1 MATSKTTNTYN
12 RQNWEDS
19 DFPILCQ
26 TCLGDNPYI
35 RMTKE
40 KYGKECKICV
50 RPFTVFRWCPG
61 ARMRFKKTEVCQ
73 TCSKLKNVCQTCL
86 LDLEYGLPIQVRDAA
101 LRMKDDIPKSDV
113 NKEYYIQNMENELN
127 KADSGSLV
135 SSSSS
140 SSKVNEPSDI
150 LLRLARTAPYYK
162 RNRPHVCS
170 FWVKGECRRGEECPY
185 RHEKPTDPDDPL
197 ADQNIRD
204 RYYGVNDPV
213 ADKLM
218 KRAAAMPALPPPEDR
233 TITTL
238 YVGNIGALTEQD
250 LRDHFYQYGEIRSLS
265 VVPKQQCAFVQYTTR
280 AASEN
285 AAEKTF
291 NKVVLGGRRLT
302 IKWGRSQARTGPAA
316 HPEQLNPYEPV
327 PGLPRALPELTNNF
341 FNLEPGHIP
350 LPTLPPPPPSLL
362 VNPMM
367 CPPPPPAFFFAGGG
381 PPRFPPG
388 NMGNSGLMSVPG
400 MVPPTAA
407 AMTAVSLAN
416 VQAAAAAAAAV
427 SADISAPGT
436 TNTVSLSATS
446 STASEI
452 NPNAPVQQVHYPSQD
467 PSRLG
472 ATPLTADK
480 QQE

>member
-12 RQNWEDS
+12 RQNWEDA

-40 KYGKECKICV
+40 KYGKECKICA

-101 LRMKDDIPKSDV
+101 LKMKDDVPKSDV
-113 NKEYYIQNMENELN
+113 NKEYYIQNMEKEL
-127 KADSGSLV
+127 AMGDAGAISG
-135 SSSSS
+135 
-140 SSKVNEPSDI
+140 SKVNEPNEI
-150 LLRLARTAPYYK
+150 LMRLARTAPYYK

-197 ADQNIRD
+197 ADQNIKD

-213 ADKLM
+213 ADKLL
-218 KRAAAMPALPPPEDR
+218 KRAAAMPALPPPDDR
-233 TITTL
+233 SITTL
-238 YVGNIGALTEQD
+238 YIGNIGSLLEQD

-265 VVPKQQCAFVQYTTR
+265 VVAKQQCAFVQYTTR
-280 AASEN
+280 LAAEN

-291 NKVVLGGRRLT
+291 NKLILGGRRLT
-302 IKWGRSQARTGPAA
+302 IKWGRSQGRSGTSVVNQTAET
-316 HPEQLNPYEPV
+316 YEPV
-327 PGLPRALPELTNNF
+327 PGLPGTLPELSNNF

-350 LPTLPPPPPSLL
+350 LPNMPPPPSLL
-362 VNPMM
+362 VPPMY
-367 CPPPPPAFFFAGGG
+367 PPPPLPQFFFNTRL
-381 PPRFPPG
+381 PTFPPPD
-388 NMGNSGLMSVPG
+388 L
-400 MVPPTAA
+400 
-407 AMTAVSLAN
+407 
-416 VQAAAAAAAAV
+416 AAV
-427 SADISAPGT
+427 RP
-436 TNTVSLSATS
+436 ATS
-446 STASEI
+446 TSAIENVAI
-452 NPNAPVQQVHYPSQD
+452 VNKNNVHYPSQD

-472 ATPLTADK
+472 ATQLHADC
-480 QQE
+480 QE

>member
-26 TCLGDNPYI
+26 TCLGDNPFI

-40 KYGKECKICV
+40 KYGKECKICS

-101 LRMKDDIPKSDV
+101 LKMKDELPKSDV
-113 NKEYYIQNMENELN
+113 NKEYYIQNMENELT
-127 KADSGSLV
+127 KSDSGSLV
-135 SSSSS
+135 GN
-140 SSKVNEPSDI
+140 KVNEPNE
-150 LLRLARTAPYYK
+150 LLMRLARTAPYYK

-213 ADKLM
+213 ADKLL
-218 KRAAAMPALPPPEDR
+218 KRAAAMPALPPPDDR

-238 YVGNIGALTEQD
+238 YIGNIGTLTEQD

-265 VVPKQQCAFVQYTTR
+265 LVPKQQCAFVQYTTR
-280 AASEN
+280 VAAET

-291 NKVVLGGRRLT
+291 NKLILGGRRLT
-302 IKWGRSQARTGPAA
+302 IKWGRSQGRIGGGVVAGNLEA
-316 HPEQLNPYEPV
+316 YEPV
-327 PGLPRALPELTNNF
+327 PGLPGALPELSNNF
-341 FNLEPGHIP
+341 FNLDIP
-350 LPTLPPPPPSLL
+350 LPNMPPPSSLLVPPMFPPPP
-362 VNPMM
+362 M
-367 CPPPPPAFFFAGGG
+367 PPFFFN
-381 PPRFPPG
+381 PPQLPQFTADVG
-388 NMGNSGLMSVPG
+388 NRNVASTS
-400 MVPPTAA
+400 TAA
-407 AMTAVSLAN
+407 STVVSSDN
-416 VQAAAAAAAAV
+416 V
-427 SADISAPGT
+427 
-436 TNTVSLSATS
+436 TS
-446 STASEI
+446 KPI
-452 NPNAPVQQVHYPSQD
+452 VHYPSQD
-467 PSRLG
+467 PARLG
-472 ATPLTADK
+472 ATQLHG
-480 QQE
+480 EN

>member
-12 RQNWEDS
+12 RQNWEDA

-40 KYGKECKICV
+40 KYGKECKICS

-101 LRMKDDIPKSDV
+101 LKMKDDIPKSDV
-113 NKEYYIQNMENELN
+113 NKEYYIQNMEKELSKSDAGALIGNKINEPNEL
-127 KADSGSLV
+127 LM
-135 SSSSS
+135 
-140 SSKVNEPSDI
+140 
-150 LLRLARTAPYYK
+150 RLARTAPYYK

-197 ADQNIRD
+197 ADQNIKD
-204 RYYGVNDPV
+204 RYYGINDPV
-213 ADKLM
+213 ADKLL

-238 YVGNIGALTEQD
+238 YIGNIGVLTEQD

-265 VVPKQQCAFVQYTTR
+265 IVPKQQCAFVQYTTR
-280 AASEN
+280 AAAET

-291 NKVVLGGRRLT
+291 NKLILGGRRLT
-302 IKWGRSQARTGPAA
+302 IKWGRSQGRIGTGIV
-316 HPEQLNPYEPV
+316 NPNAEIYEPV
-327 PGLPRALPELTNNF
+327 PGLPGALPELSNNF

-350 LPTLPPPPPSLL
+350 LPNMPPPPSLL
-362 VNPMM
+362 VPPMF
-367 CPPPPPAFFFAGGG
+367 PPPPMPPFFFNPPQLPAFNPAE
-381 PPRFPPG
+381 
-388 NMGNSGLMSVPG
+388 V
-400 MVPPTAA
+400 AA
-407 AMTAVSLAN
+407 RTIQPVTTAVAN
-416 VQAAAAAAAAV
+416 ANEPVA
-427 SADISAPGT
+427 
-436 TNTVSLSATS
+436 S
-446 STASEI
+446 STKPI
-452 NPNAPVQQVHYPSQD
+452 VHYPSQD

-472 ATPLTADK
+472 LCCFLFKKALLLISK
-480 QQE
+480 EN

>member
-40 KYGKECKICV
+40 KFGKECKICA

-101 LRMKDDIPKSDV
+101 LKMKDDVPKSDV
-113 NKEYYIQNMENELN
+113 NKEYYIQNMENELE
-127 KADSGSLV
+127 KGDAGMLSGS
-135 SSSSS
+135 
-140 SSKVNEPSDI
+140 KINEPNEV
-150 LLRLARTAPYYK
+150 LMRLARTAPYYK

-213 ADKLM
+213 ADKLL
-218 KRAAAMPALPPPEDR
+218 KRAAAMPALPPPDDR
-233 TITTL
+233 SITTL
-238 YVGNIGALTEQD
+238 YIGNIGNLTEQD

-265 VVPKQQCAFVQYTTR
+265 VVAKQQCAFVQFTTR
-280 AASEN
+280 PAAEN

-291 NKVVLGGRRLT
+291 NKLILGGRRLT
-302 IKWGRSQARTGPAA
+302 IKWGRSQGRSGAPVAVQNL
-316 HPEQLNPYEPV
+316 EMFDPV
-327 PGLPRALPELTNNF
+327 PGLPGALPELSNNF

-350 LPTLPPPPPSLL
+350 LPNMPPPPSLL
-362 VNPMM
+362 VPPMY
-367 CPPPPPAFFFAGGG
+367 PPPPLPQFYFN
-381 PPRFPPG
+381 PPRLPTFPPPDI
-388 NMGNSGLMSVPG
+388 NTIRPSTS
-400 MVPPTAA
+400 TA
-407 AMTAVSLAN
+407 T
-416 VQAAAAAAAAV
+416 
-427 SADISAPGT
+427 SADAPGPGG
-436 TNTVSLSATS
+436 NK
-446 STASEI
+446 I
-452 NPNAPVQQVHYPSQD
+452 VHYPSQD
-467 PSRLG
+467 PARLG
-472 ATPLTADK
+472 ATQLHADC
-480 QQE
+480 QE